1 MFHDSEICSQAGRGV
16 PVSIRNLVR
25 QVTVHLAGEDGREG
39 GGGQEGGGREG
50 AREYETTYK
59 RTTVITVIIVTTI
72 IFFCLI
78 ILVTFILEM
87 IKFAEF

>member
-39 GGGQEGGGREG
+39 GGQEGGGLEG
-50 AREYETTYK
+50 ARAQETTYK
-59 RTTVITVIIVTTI
+59 RTTVITVIIFTTI

-87 IKFAEF
+87 IKFTEF

>member
-39 GGGQEGGGREG
+39 GGQECGGVEG

>member
-25 QVTVHLAGEDGREG
+25 QVTVHLAGEDGREDG
-39 GGGQEGGGREG
+39 GPEGGGREG

-59 RTTVITVIIVTTI
+59 RTTAITVLIVTI
-72 IFFCLI
+72 VIFFCLI
-78 ILVTFILEM
+78 ILITFILEM
-87 IKFAEF
+87 RKFAEF

>member
-39 GGGQEGGGREG
+39 GGREGGGQEG

-72 IFFCLI
+72 ILFCLI

>member
-39 GGGQEGGGREG
+39 GGPEGGGREG

-59 RTTVITVIIVTTI
+59 RTTVITVIIVTII

-87 IKFAEF
+87 IKFTEF